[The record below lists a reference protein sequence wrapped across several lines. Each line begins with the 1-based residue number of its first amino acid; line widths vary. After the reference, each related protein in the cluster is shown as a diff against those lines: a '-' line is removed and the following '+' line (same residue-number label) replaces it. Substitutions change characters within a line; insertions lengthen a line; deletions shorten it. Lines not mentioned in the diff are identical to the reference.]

1 MAELNSYYGMGMN
14 DYYYAKGSVK
24 TSSEIGNYNGTASL
38 CAQSAEK
45 FLKAV
50 IEVCFVEE
58 GSDEMMHLLRTHNL
72 RPLYNKISSKY
83 QLSIASRDC
92 KWLGDF
98 YFDARYPGDN
108 FVVVTEEDA
117 IECLDILEK
126 LKEDTEKIL
135 SQEKEKRHRAKAALK
150 GLKCF

>member
-14 DYYYAKGSVK
+14 DYYYAKGSMK

-83 QLSIASRDC
+83 QLS
-92 KWLGDF
+92 
-98 YFDARYPGDN
+98 
-108 FVVVTEEDA
+108 
-117 IECLDILEK
+117 
-126 LKEDTEKIL
+126 
-135 SQEKEKRHRAKAALK
+135 HALQNP
-150 GLKCF
+150 